1 MSLGPYPAI
10 SKALRDETT
19 TGVVVI
25 LGLCQ
30 MVSWSVA
37 LAPAPRRYTGGWGK
51 ALARSADV
59 TMQAAAPPQ
68 GMTHSSRCRGSFTIR
83 ELRTSAMV
91 MGCPWNTALGLGN
104 ALKRW
109 FTAILANW
117 SCVVPNSYIWRRF
130 MSAEPVLAPA
140 AVPH

>member
-10 SKALRDETT
+10 SKALRAETT

-30 MVSWSVA
+30 MVSWSVTP
-37 LAPAPRRYTGGWGK
+37 APAPNRYTGGWGND
-51 ALARSADV
+51 LAPSADV
-59 TMQAAAPPQ
+59 TIHAAAPPQ
-68 GMTHSSRCRGSFTIR
+68 GMTHSSRCRGSLTMR
-83 ELRTSAMV
+83 ELRTSSIV
-91 MGCPWNTALGLGN
+91 MGCPWNTALGLVN

-109 FTAILANW
+109 VTAILANC

-130 MSAEPVLAPA
+130 MR
-140 AVPH
+140 